1 MPTKQRPLTPDRE
14 IRLVTSDLRVERRA
28 GGDAPPKIVGHA
40 SVFNEWTTLY
50 DGKYWRWREI
60 VRPGAFRNALAE
72 KQDVLACINHDRGL
86 ILGRS
91 TSGTLSLVED
101 DVGLLAT
108 IDPPDTQAARD
119 LAVLIERR
127 DLTGMSFAFWVRE
140 GGAKTTIVI
149 EGDKELEDR
158 ELFDL
163 DLFDVSVVTD
173 PAYPQTDVAV
183 RSLAEQR
190 DRPRRDP
197 WLDRAWA
204 RLRLAE
210 AQS

>member
-1 MPTKQRPLTPDRE
+1 MPDRE

-28 GGDAPPKIVGHA
+28 DGDSMPKIVGHA
-40 SVFNEWTTLY
+40 SVFNQWTTLY
-50 DGKYWRWREI
+50 EGTYWRWREI

-91 TSGTLSLVED
+91 TSGTLTLAED
-101 DVGLLAT
+101 SVGLLAT

-127 DLTGMSFAFWVRE
+127 DLTGMSFAFWVRA
-140 GGAKTTIVI
+140 GGSKTTIVI

-173 PAYPQTDVAV
+173 PAYPQTDVVV
-183 RSLAEQR
+183 RSRAEHR

-197 WLDRAWA
+197 WLDRAHV

-210 AQS
+210 AER